1 MDLYALAAAQH
12 SVVAVHQLRSLGL
25 SYDAIEHL
33 TESGEWCRRSPMVI
47 IRNGSARTTEQIAAE
62 AVLDAGRRAGLSDYS
77 GAAWFDL
84 NGFRLRPLHV
94 TRLRDSTST
103 PSRLAVIHEPRLL
116 PDHHLTVH
124 KGVSVTVPSRIPFD
138 IAARGDA
145 AGAERALD
153 RGWARHILNHQ
164 SSRRM
169 LDDLAGRGRKGIA
182 LMRELLDARGPDY
195 RPNDTNLEDRFQAL
209 CKVVG
214 LVLERQRN
222 LLDMGEWLGRV
233 DFVNEKLMLVIEVDS
248 ALYHDAIVDRVAD
261 AARHAALEAAGY
273 RVRSF
278 TDHEIFSD
286 RSGTLARLR
295 AIRSGA

>member
-1 MDLYALAAAQH
+1 MDLYALAATQH
-12 SVVAVHQLRSLGL
+12 SVVAVHQLRALGL

-33 TESGEWCRRSPMVI
+33 TQSGEWYRRSPMI
-47 IRNGSARTTEQIAAE
+47 IVRNGSARTVEQIASE
-62 AVLDAGRRAGLSDYS
+62 AVLDAGRRAGLSDHS
-77 GAAWFDL
+77 GAAWFDV

-103 PSRLAVIHEPRLL
+103 PSRLSVIHEPRLL

-145 AGAERALD
+145 GGAERALD

-164 SSRRM
+164 SSHRM
-169 LDDLAGRGRKGIA
+169 LDELAGRGRKGIT
-182 LMRELLDARGPDY
+182 LMRDLLDARGPDY
-195 RPNDTNLEDRFQAL
+195 RPNDTNLEDRFQDL

-222 LLDMGEWLGRV
+222 LLGRGEWLGRV
-233 DFVNEKLMLVIEVDS
+233 DFVSEKLMLVIEVDS
-248 ALYHDAIVDRVAD
+248 SLYHDAIVDRVAD
-261 AARHAALEAAGY
+261 AARRAALESAGY

-278 TDHEIFSD
+278 TDRDIFQD
-286 RSGTLARLR
+286 RAGTLSRLR